1 MPSTRRRKLR
11 PDQLRKQM
19 IETGDVLGLLNH
31 LDELDPALSTSSAL
45 NDLSRA
51 IQRKA
56 KDDVCGLTEDG
67 FATIIGLT
75 AELLLRCRSYITQRL
90 RDHEEKHHHA
100 RLPIPADIVSEG
112 WLERA
117 EKLSRFLMEVAA
129 MRARVRHVT
138 GLEKASGPQPR
149 QRSQAPE
156 PLALRAGQAGSGQ
169 TEAAQGWRGRRTA

>member
-1 MPSTRRRKLR
+1 MPSTHRRKLR

-19 IETGDVLGLLNH
+19 IECGDVLGLLNH
-31 LDELDPALSTSSAL
+31 LDELDPDLSSLSAF

-51 IQRKA
+51 VQRKA
-56 KDDVCGLTEDG
+56 KNDASGLTEDG

-75 AELLLRCRSYITQRL
+75 TELLLRCRTYITQRL
-90 RDHEEKHHHA
+90 RDHEEKRHHA
-100 RLPIPADIVSEG
+100 RVPIPADIVSEG

-138 GLEKASGPQPR
+138 GLEKASEPQPR
-149 QRSQAPE
+149 QQSQSLE
-156 PLALRAGQAGSGQ
+156 PLAIRPGETGGGQ
-169 TEAAQGWRGRRTA
+169 TEPAQGWRGRRTA